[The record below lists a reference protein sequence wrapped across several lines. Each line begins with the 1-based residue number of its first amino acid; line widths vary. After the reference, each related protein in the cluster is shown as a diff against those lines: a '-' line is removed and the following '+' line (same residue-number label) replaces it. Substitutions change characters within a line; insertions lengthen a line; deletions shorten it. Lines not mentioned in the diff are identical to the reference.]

1 MKKVLFIL
9 FAGCVAIGCGGNDAE
24 KKDAGTAAKDSV
36 ASKPADDPDI
46 AKGLTLVANND
57 CLTCHKINEQ
67 LTGPAYQQVAQRYE
81 STPEVIDTLSQKVIN
96 GGTGKWGQ
104 IPMSPHPT
112 LQKEDAK
119 AMVKY
124 ILSLRK

>member
-9 FAGCVAIGCGGNDAE
+9 LTGCIAVGCGGNDAGKE
-24 KKDAGTAAKDSV
+24 AAGPKKDTVAAK
-36 ASKPADDPDI
+36 PEDPDI

-57 CLTCHKINEQ
+57 CLTCHKLNEAS
-67 LTGPAYQQVAQRYE
+67 TGPAYQQVAQRYE
-81 STPEVIDTLSQKVIN
+81 MTQEVIDTLSHKVIN
-96 GGTGKWGQ
+96 GGAGKWGA
-104 IPMSPHPT
+104 IPMSPHAT
-112 LQKEDAK
+112 LPPDDAK